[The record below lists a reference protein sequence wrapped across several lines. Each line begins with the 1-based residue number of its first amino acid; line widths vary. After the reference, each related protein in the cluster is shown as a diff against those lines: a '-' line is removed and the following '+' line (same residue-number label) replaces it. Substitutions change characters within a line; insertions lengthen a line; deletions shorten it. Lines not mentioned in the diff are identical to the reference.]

1 VAYPLRG
8 WFLQRVGSAS
18 SLMPINLKRVN
29 GRGDLGTVH
38 ARNLAA
44 RILDEVRTK
53 YGFALV
59 GYVLMPEHVHLLIS
73 ETQATL
79 PAKIVQ
85 VFNQRV
91 SLRMASG
98 PDGTVWNLL
107 TRNAGRGYHLNS
119 FRRSTETRRV
129 PHSRFVRVGLGF

>member
-1 VAYPLRG
+1 MILGGLAYPLRG
-8 WFLQRVGSAS
+8 WFLQGWAPHLRLCLSTSNA
-18 SLMPINLKRVN
+18 LPAAEICI
-29 GRGDLGTVH
+29 
-38 ARNLAA
+38 LAA

-73 ETQATL
+73 ETQTTL
-79 PAKIVQ
+79 PSKIVQ

-91 SLRMASG
+91 SRRMAGG
-98 PDGTVWNLL
+98 PDGTVWDLL